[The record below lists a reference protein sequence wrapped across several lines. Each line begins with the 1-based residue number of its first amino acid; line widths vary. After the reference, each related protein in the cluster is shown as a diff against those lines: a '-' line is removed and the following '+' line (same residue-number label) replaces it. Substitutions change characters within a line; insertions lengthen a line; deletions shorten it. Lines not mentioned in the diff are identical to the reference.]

1 MKHAGLNKLVPV
13 PVDGQYITAKQLRKA
28 NAEAIRLGFS
38 RTLKLPKI
46 KGNPKFPVVT
56 AFHHTS
62 FEGFTNIRLLI
73 IFATDRRGTDM
84 AHLLFDVTDD
94 VWQGLPRV
102 DVAELSSR

>member
-1 MKHAGLNKLVPV
+1 MKNVGVNRLVRL

-28 NAEAIRLGFS
+28 NTEAIRLGFS

-46 KGNPKFPVVT
+46 KGNPKFPVVA

-73 IFATDRRGTDM
+73 VFATDRQGTDM
-84 AHLLFDVTDD
+84 DELLFDVTAD
-94 VWQGLPRV
+94 VWQQLPRV
-102 DVAELSSR
+102 DVSELLPA